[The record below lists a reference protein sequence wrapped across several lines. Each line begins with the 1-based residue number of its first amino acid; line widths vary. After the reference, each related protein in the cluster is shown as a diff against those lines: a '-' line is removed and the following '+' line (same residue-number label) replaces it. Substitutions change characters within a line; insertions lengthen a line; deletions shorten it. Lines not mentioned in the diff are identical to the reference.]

1 MNDMNDEDKINFIL
15 NMAKLQGVATASV
28 KDGTIIALNKE
39 KLDALF
45 AKNPDQ
51 PMLVI
56 FSKRPTSADAAN

>member
-1 MNDMNDEDKINFIL
+1 MNNEDKINFIL

-39 KLDALF
+39 KLVALF

-51 PMLVI
+51 STLVI
-56 FSKRPTSADAAN
+56 FSKRPTASDATN

>member
-1 MNDMNDEDKINFIL
+1 MNDMNDEDKISFIL
-15 NMAKLQGVATASV
+15 NMAKLQGIATASV

-51 PMLVI
+51 STLVI
-56 FSKRPTSADAAN
+56 FSKRPTSSDTAN